1 MTIWSGRTQRSI
13 ASGFAAD
20 PVGGNRILHSMV
32 LDARRVPYSATA
44 PTGAAA
50 LHPSKRQAETMRF
63 GLFHGIALKASNGHH
78 QTEQNRDHADDA
90 ARIKHARD
98 AQCVNHLTA
107 QKRTSADAEVED
119 AREKRHGNR
128 FLFIGRNIDDLR
140 LVHNAHRSRAYAPQ
154 NNNAKYCRKA
164 QTRRRMHQQQ
174 GYRHTDGDSP
184 KERET
189 ETGIQL

>member
-32 LDARRVPYSATA
+32 LDARRVPYSVAA
-44 PTGAAA
+44 PTGAAT

-63 GLFHGIALKASNGHH
+63 RLFHGIVLKAPNGHH
-78 QTEQNRDHADDA
+78 QTEQHRDHADDA

-107 QKRTSADAEVED
+107 
-119 AREKRHGNR
+119 
-128 FLFIGRNIDDLR
+128 
-140 LVHNAHRSRAYAPQ
+140 
-154 NNNAKYCRKA
+154 
-164 QTRRRMHQQQ
+164 
-174 GYRHTDGDSP
+174 
-184 KERET
+184 
-189 ETGIQL
+189 

>member
-1 MTIWSGRTQRSI
+1 MEI
-13 ASGFAAD
+13 ALLI
-20 PVGGNRILHSMV
+20 VGLAVGIAGGYFITRYVANSSTKRAHEEAEQVVSE
-32 LDARRVPYSATA
+32 A
-44 PTGAAA
+44 
-50 LHPSKRQAETMRF
+50 KRQAETMRF

-98 AQCVNHLTA
+98 AQRVNHLTA

-174 GYRHTDGDSP
+174 GYRHTDGDGP

>member
-1 MTIWSGRTQRSI
+1 MTIWSERTQRSI
-13 ASGFAAD
+13 ASGFAAAS
-20 PVGGNRILHSMV
+20 VSGNRTLRSV
-32 LDARRVPYSATA
+32 VPSGRRVLHSATA

-107 QKRTSADAEVED
+107 QKR
-119 AREKRHGNR
+119 R
-128 FLFIGRNIDDLR
+128 
-140 LVHNAHRSRAYAPQ
+140 
-154 NNNAKYCRKA
+154 
-164 QTRRRMHQQQ
+164 
-174 GYRHTDGDSP
+174 
-184 KERET
+184 
-189 ETGIQL
+189 